1 MSTKQAA
8 GLAAARLLKPSGP
21 RPLTSAD
28 HAGVNCRINAM
39 PEASFT
45 SGWYRPGRPM
55 SQSER
60 LPS

>member
-1 MSTKQAA
+1 MSTKQVAA
-8 GLAAARLLKPSGP
+8 LAGARLSKASKAPAMA
-21 RPLTSAD
+21 SAL
-28 HAGVNCRINAM
+28 HHKVNCNICAM

-60 LPS
+60 LLS

>member
-1 MSTKQAA
+1 MSTQRVA
-8 GLAAARLLKPSGP
+8 GLAAARLGKPSGP
-21 RPLTSAD
+21 RSLSSAD
-28 HAGVNCRINAM
+28 HAGAKCGINAM
-39 PEASFT
+39 PEASFA

>member
-1 MSTKQAA
+1 MGTKHVV
-8 GLAAARLLKPSGP
+8 GLAAARLRKPSGP
-21 RPLTSAD
+21 RPLSSAD
-28 HAGVNCRINAM
+28 QAGADCGINAM
-39 PEASFT
+39 AEASFT